1 MLERILNNLKKPH
14 RIPLKII
21 SKVNF
26 YFKKK
31 NYQKN
36 FFEDE
41 QNKILKEINLDRK
54 IGLSKLLEIHNKY
67 KFIRREMSSEHELL
81 FSSLSLSRQVKV
93 NKILEIGTHD
103 GINAFLLSLLF
114 QNATIETIDLEEDH
128 PEFINF
134 YGRKDKVEEF
144 VSARNIML
152 GKNKKIIFKKMN
164 SITLCNNNQKY
175 DLIWIDGAHGYP
187 VVCMDILNSLK
198 LINDNGIIMCDDIYI
213 NKVASDGMYNS
224 TAAFETLIN
233 LKNANLINFT
243 LAYKRLDANSN
254 CVVSTRKYVAFIKK
268 I

>member
-81 FSSLSLSRQVKV
+81 FSSLSLSPQVKV

-128 PEFINF
+128 PEFINLF
-134 YGRKDKVEEF
+134 LLE
-144 VSARNIML
+144 I
-152 GKNKKIIFKKMN
+152 
-164 SITLCNNNQKY
+164 
-175 DLIWIDGAHGYP
+175 
-187 VVCMDILNSLK
+187 
-198 LINDNGIIMCDDIYI
+198 
-213 NKVASDGMYNS
+213 
-224 TAAFETLIN
+224 
-233 LKNANLINFT
+233 
-243 LAYKRLDANSN
+243 
-254 CVVSTRKYVAFIKK
+254 
-268 I
+268 